1 VRAVIPRLARA
12 SSALPA
18 LEPSVGTDDI
28 GEVMSA
34 RRAEAPASLL
44 DYRVEGAAAILTLD
58 SQASR
63 NGLSL
68 AMIEALQNAL
78 AAVAKDRKIRA
89 VVLAA
94 RGPVFSSGHDLR
106 EIRAHRN
113 DEDHGRAYDE
123 RLMARCAEM
132 MQAIVALPKPVIAA
146 VEGVATAAGCQLV
159 ATCDLAI
166 AGEKARFALPGVGI
180 GLFCSTPLVA
190 LGRAISRKHA
200 MEMALTG
207 ELYSA
212 RDAERFGLVNRVV
225 SAGGAEEEA
234 MKLAAAFAKRSAKT
248 LAIGKRTFYGQI
260 EKPLDEAYV
269 FAGRAMVENLA
280 ERDADEGISAFLD
293 KRTPQWEE

>member
-1 VRAVIPRLARA
+1 MTA
-12 SSALPA
+12 SL
-18 LEPSVGTDDI
+18 
-28 GEVMSA
+28 
-34 RRAEAPASLL
+34 AEAPAPLL
-44 DYRVEGAAAILTLD
+44 TRRDSEAIATLTLD

-63 NGLSL
+63 NALSL
-68 AMIEALQNAL
+68 AMIEALSATI
-78 AAVAKDRKIRA
+78 AAIAKDKKIR
-89 VVLAA
+89 VLVLAA

-113 DEDHGRAYDE
+113 DEDRGRGYDE

-166 AGEKARFALPGVGI
+166 AGEKARFALPGVNI

-190 LGRAISRKHA
+190 VGRAVSRKHA

-212 RDAERFGLVNRVV
+212 REAERFGLVNRIVP
-225 SAGGAEEEA
+225 AGTAEAEA
-234 MKLAAAFAKRSAKT
+234 TKLAASFAKRSAKT
-248 LAIGKRTFYGQI
+248 LAIGKKAFYSQI
-260 EKPLDEAYV
+260 EKPLGDAYASASEA
-269 FAGRAMVENLA
+269 MIDNLA

-293 KRTPQWEE
+293 KRAPRWEVE